1 MPRPRFRDPLKIET
15 PSEGSVDPVSGN
27 HRDGPLI
34 TELVTGW
41 FSQRPVTEVSGSG
54 EISDVQS
61 TVLSTGTVL
70 VPSST
75 TFTAASIV
83 THLRTNSRWRVH
95 GQPAERRDGRDR
107 GAFLAAQVQRISDLP

>member
-41 FSQRPVTEVSGSG
+41 
-54 EISDVQS
+54 
-61 TVLSTGTVL
+61 
-70 VPSST
+70 
-75 TFTAASIV
+75 
-83 THLRTNSRWRVH
+83 
-95 GQPAERRDGRDR
+95 
-107 GAFLAAQVQRISDLP
+107 